1 MRESQKI
8 ERAFAGAIAGAVKT
22 ATGRVIA
29 VEVTLINREQFSVLC
44 DGVAALNEA
53 TKFLS
58 CVDTLTLESIEL
70 DAAIGAIAF
79 YRFK

>member
-1 MRESQKI
+1 MREIKRI
-8 ERAFAGAIAGAVKT
+8 ELAFAGAIAGAVKT
-22 ATGRVIA
+22 ATGSAIA
-29 VEVTLINREQFSVLC
+29 VEVTLINREEFSVLC
-44 DGVAALNEA
+44 AGVSELNDA

-58 CVDTLTLESIEL
+58 CVDTFTLESIEL